1 MEYQMSSEGPI
12 WKSSGEDSSLTSSGK
27 IIQRE
32 EWQAMRIEEAKQ
44 VEKETSTFEADG
56 FGSIANL

>member
-12 WKSSGEDSSLTSSGK
+12 WESSGGDGSLTSSGK

-32 EWQAMRIEEAKQ
+32 EEVLKKQKQ
-44 VEKETSTFEADG
+44 VKKETSTFEADG
-56 FGSIANL
+56 FESAANL

>member
-1 MEYQMSSEGPI
+1 MSSEGPI
-12 WKSSGEDSSLTSSGK
+12 WESSDGEGSLTSSGK

-44 VEKETSTFEADG
+44 VKKETSTFEADG
-56 FGSIANL
+56 FESAANL